1 VRIFISGPSGVGK
14 STIISEVLKRNPDIV
29 LSVSYTTRKPRP
41 EEMHGREY
49 YFISPQEFEE
59 MVSKGVFLEWA
70 QVHDHTY
77 GTSLDWVSRYEK
89 EGKHILFD
97 IDVQGVR
104 QARERGFTGSYVF
117 IIPPSI
123 DELAKRLK
131 HRGTEN
137 EKSFSLRLKNA
148 REELRC
154 WKMYDYIVVNGVIG
168 QAVKDVQSIIDATR
182 CSRTEMAGRIPW
194 LQEIG

>member
-1 VRIFISGPSGVGK
+1 MRIFISGPSGVGK

>member
-41 EEMHGREY
+41 EEVHGRDY
-49 YFISPQEFEE
+49 FFISPQEFEE
-59 MVSKGVFLEWA
+59 MVSREAFLEWA

-77 GTSLDWVSRYEK
+77 GTSLEWVSSREK
-89 EGKHILFD
+89 EGMHILFD

-104 QARERGFTGSYVF
+104 QAKQRGFSGSYIF
-117 IIPPSI
+117 IIPPST
-123 DELAKRLK
+123 DELAQRLK
-131 HRGTEN
+131 HRGTED

-148 REELRC
+148 REELRY
-154 WKMYDYIVVNGVIG
+154 WKMYDYIVINGVIE
-168 QAVKDVQSIIDATR
+168 QAIKDVQSIIDAAR

-194 LQEIG
+194 LREIG